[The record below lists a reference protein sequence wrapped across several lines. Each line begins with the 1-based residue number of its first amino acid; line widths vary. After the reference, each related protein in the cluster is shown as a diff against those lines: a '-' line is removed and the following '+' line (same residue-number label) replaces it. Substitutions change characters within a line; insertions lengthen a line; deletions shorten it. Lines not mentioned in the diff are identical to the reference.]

1 MQSLHIQNLRII
13 ITSSYTHLSFTEF
26 LLCARHWDKTSYY
39 SGRKTH
45 INISLLLWDNSRC
58 QIHVGWPGW
67 AQVFMGPLGVLW
79 PKDSLLGN
87 TEQEAGKLGRELDY
101 LWLCRLCQ
109 SSDFFWQWE
118 WLKVFKLRGDIPYA
132 LWAIVKVMDWKRW
145 VWIQGDLLEGQCNSP
160 KWRMAKTW
168 ISQRCQGWRR
178 GSEGVHRNRID
189 RTQRLDDEF
198 LKEREESGGDWAI
211 A

>member
-1 MQSLHIQNLRII
+1 MTSVYWRPVLGLILCFICEKWVVRLCSPFTSRIYISSLPHHIPIYHLL
-13 ITSSYTHLSFTEF
+13 SSYFVPGTEIKPHTTVGE
-26 LLCARHWDKTSYY
+26 R
-39 SGRKTH
+39 H
-45 INISLLLWDNSRC
+45 INTSLLLWDNSRC

-160 KWRMAKTW
+160 
-168 ISQRCQGWRR
+168 
-178 GSEGVHRNRID
+178 SEGW
-189 RTQRLDDEF
+189 QRLE
-198 LKEREESGGDWAI
+198 
-211 A
+211 